1 MNTSKYKKLNCEMTI
16 DSVAEEIIFIEKKLL
31 ASEMQNRF
39 KLLKYH
45 AQLKHKLEELQK
57 DSNPQ
62 RHNIESTN

>member
-1 MNTSKYKKLNCEMTI
+1 MNTNTYKKMNCETKI
-16 DSVAEEIIFIEKKLL
+16 YNVAEEIIFIEKELL
-31 ASEMQNRF
+31 TSEMQNRF

>member
-1 MNTSKYKKLNCEMTI
+1 MNTSTYKKINRETKV

-31 ASEMQNRF
+31 TSEMQNRF